1 MKVVDMHCD
10 TMIECW
16 RHEDRSLRNGK
27 GHLNLELMKEN
38 YSKNMRTL
46 DEQMKIIE
54 AKEELLR
61 QEALL
66 GKVAANP

>member
-1 MKVVDMHCD
+1 
-10 TMIECW
+10 
-16 RHEDRSLRNGK
+16 
-27 GHLNLELMKEN
+27 
-38 YSKNMRTL
+38 MRTL